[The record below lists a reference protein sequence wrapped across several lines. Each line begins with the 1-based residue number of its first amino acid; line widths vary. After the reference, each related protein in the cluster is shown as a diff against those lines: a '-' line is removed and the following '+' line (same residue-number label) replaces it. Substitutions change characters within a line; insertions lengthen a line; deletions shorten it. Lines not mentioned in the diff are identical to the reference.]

1 MIRATILV
9 FALHS
14 VAGAQPLANALFR
27 LNEIDLHYHSGMERP
42 VSLDEWL
49 RMAAADG
56 RRVVALTDHLELY
69 RKTPAEYEAWRAK
82 GKFEARY
89 PLGAPGHTAL
99 MRDFESAAQRH
110 KLILFKAW
118 EIYEGELDT
127 GVEAAPMGMVDL
139 IGWHISPNHA
149 GAPPDGKLLLKRVA
163 QIKEVQKRFPVPMI
177 LFHPFPMR
185 LEHIQRKAKADGR
198 DLASIRVDE
207 YRFFQP
213 GEQEQLA
220 ALRQWQSS
228 PIFESLPETEKEVQA
243 LSRLFPPTRRKVLL
257 GSEARED
264 VFKALTS
271 NAGTIHFATHGVLDN
286 RQPLYSFLL
295 FSRDSNDPEN
305 DGLLEAREIM
315 NLKLNARMAVLSACE
330 TARGRIGAGEGVVG
344 ISWAFFIAGCPTTV
358 VSQWKVDSAA
368 ATNLM
373 IPFYRFLNSQN
384 PKVAVSKAGALR
396 QAMIGLMRDARYR
409 HPYYWAGFVVMGS
422 DR

>member
-220 ALRQWQSS
+220 AMLRGSS
-228 PIFESLPETEKEVQA
+228 IYVEISRDTENYWKDPIAREALIADTRPLAEFGVQFTISTDAHSVAHATRHFEPEKYCEAFGVTEHNTNGIVRE
-243 LSRLFPPTRRKVLL
+243 LL
-257 GSEARED
+257 AIEAR
-264 VFKALTS
+264 K
-271 NAGTIHFATHGVLDN
+271 
-286 RQPLYSFLL
+286 
-295 FSRDSNDPEN
+295 
-305 DGLLEAREIM
+305 
-315 NLKLNARMAVLSACE
+315 
-330 TARGRIGAGEGVVG
+330 RI
-344 ISWAFFIAGCPTTV
+344 
-358 VSQWKVDSAA
+358 QK
-368 ATNLM
+368 
-373 IPFYRFLNSQN
+373 
-384 PKVAVSKAGALR
+384 
-396 QAMIGLMRDARYR
+396 
-409 HPYYWAGFVVMGS
+409 
-422 DR
+422 